1 MCWEKFF
8 VGRSCKCATSQL
20 WSSKVC
26 HLQCVTILQ
35 EKKEKKKEENTLI
48 YALEGVAH
56 CFVVAFAVCRS
67 NLAALRPNLIAKS
80 SILV

>member
-1 MCWEKFF
+1 MCYFTVVELESLPFAMRDNPT
-8 VGRSCKCATSQL
+8 G
-20 WSSKVC
+20 
-26 HLQCVTILQ
+26 
-35 EKKEKKKEENTLI
+35 KEKKKKENTLI

-67 NLAALRPNLIAKS
+67 NLAALRSNLIAKS

>member
-1 MCWEKFF
+1 MCYFTVVELESLPFAMRDNP
-8 VGRSCKCATSQL
+8 VG
-20 WSSKVC
+20 
-26 HLQCVTILQ
+26 
-35 EKKEKKKEENTLI
+35 KERRKKKENTLI

-67 NLAALRPNLIAKS
+67 NLAALRSNLIAKS

>member
-1 MCWEKFF
+1 MCYFTVVELESLPF
-8 VGRSCKCATSQL
+8 ATRDNP
-20 WSSKVC
+20 
-26 HLQCVTILQ
+26 TG
-35 EKKEKKKEENTLI
+35 KEKKKKKKKENTLI

-67 NLAALRPNLIAKS
+67 NLAALRSNLIAKS